1 MIIQAHSQTPFVRRR
16 LEEGERHDIV
26 HFAAVDPARD
36 VGKSRDVT
44 ILLSVA
50 VVLIGM
56 LVAFFAVAGPANV
69 DSADPTSMVAIPF

>member
-1 MIIQAHSQTPFVRRR
+1 MA
-16 LEEGERHDIV
+16 DIV
-26 HFAAVDPARD
+26 HFAAVDPARH